1 MVTSSVSTMSTHTV
15 SHLIRGVCLSEY
27 TGSCVDDEDEDVV
40 VEDDKDDTVRGNDFT
55 QGLIHLLL
63 KGDCHPKVL
72 VYKVLSSETP
82 GV

>member
-1 MVTSSVSTMSTHTV
+1 
-15 SHLIRGVCLSEY
+15 
-27 TGSCVDDEDEDVV
+27 VDDEDEDVV

-82 GV
+82 AV